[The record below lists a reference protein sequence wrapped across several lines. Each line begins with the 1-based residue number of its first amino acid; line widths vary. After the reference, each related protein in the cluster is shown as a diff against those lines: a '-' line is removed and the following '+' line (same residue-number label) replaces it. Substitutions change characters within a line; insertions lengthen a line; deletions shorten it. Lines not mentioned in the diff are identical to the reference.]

1 MKRKNFI
8 QASTAI
14 ITASY
19 LPALPKIREI
29 EEPEFM
35 SPPTL
40 KSGDLIGITA
50 PAGYITHEE
59 IQSAVKKMES
69 WGYKIK
75 VGDTIDKKDFTFG
88 GTDPQKEY
96 LVDGKAYKAE
106 VEFNGANI
114 ISVFTDKS
122 GWTINPMMGGTDAQ
136 AMPDELYK
144 AGKSQI
150 YFGGGLV
157 NYAAKGY
164 KAELVGKEGDAFKI
178 KLSDGGTETFY
189 FIDSKTYLLTKSV
202 IKSEMMGQS
211 IDVTTTYSD
220 HKKTDFGVTLAYSK
234 NIDMGML
241 QLSQKTNKLEINK
254 EIDMKI
260 FDMPK

>member
-1 MKRKNFI
+1 MFKIFQMKKMKFWLLALAVIATSSTYAQTVDEVINKHI
-8 QASTAI
+8 EAIGGKDKLSQVKSIYMENSVDVMGSTA
-14 ITASY
+14 
-19 LPALPKIREI
+19 
-29 EEPEFM
+29 
-35 SPPTL
+35 
-40 KSGDLIGITA
+40 
-50 PAGYITHEE
+50 
-59 IQSAVKKMES
+59 
-69 WGYKIK
+69 
-75 VGDTIDKKDFTFG
+75 
-88 GTDPQKEY
+88 PQKEY

-157 NYAAKGY
+157 NYASKGY

-211 IDVTTTYSD
+211 VDVTTTYSD

-234 NIDMGML
+234 NIDMGMF
-241 QLSQKTNKLEINK
+241 QLSQKTNKAEINK
-254 EIDMKI
+254 DIDMKI

>member
-1 MKRKNFI
+1 MKKMKFLLLALAAIATSSLYAQTADEVINKHI
-8 QASTAI
+8 EAIGGKEKLGQVKSVYMENSVDVMGSTA
-14 ITASY
+14 
-19 LPALPKIREI
+19 
-29 EEPEFM
+29 
-35 SPPTL
+35 
-40 KSGDLIGITA
+40 
-50 PAGYITHEE
+50 
-59 IQSAVKKMES
+59 
-69 WGYKIK
+69 
-75 VGDTIDKKDFTFG
+75 
-88 GTDPQKEY
+88 PQKEY

-114 ISVFTDKS
+114 ISVFTDKG

-211 IDVTTTYSD
+211 VDVTTTYSD